1 MAFKEQ
7 IIQESL
13 LLLKQNGYFFQS
25 TIYQGVLRLEKQ
37 GFILSCLEIG
47 LSNGMLSIFI
57 SFVER

>member
-47 LSNGMLSIFI
+47 LSNGML
-57 SFVER
+57 